1 MKEKIRRRKLPE
13 GWYPDSEKGVLSS
26 IENWENGNFE
36 KSCRSV
42 VVPHAGWYF
51 SGKIAAN
58 TIKLLH
64 KDTGII
70 VIAGGHLSVNDSV
83 LVAEEDFFETPLGN
97 ISNSEILKNILLSLD
112 FTMPD
117 RILDNTV
124 EIQLP
129 FIKKYFPESEIIWMR
144 VPPDFEKVKK
154 ICDILV
160 SYEKKS
166 GKKISVVGSTD
177 LTHYGPNY
185 GFEEHGTA
193 GDALFWVK
201 NINDKNYIDLL
212 LDYRIKESLKHS
224 ITELSACSSGGAGLA
239 ASFAQKSGCTESEL
253 LYYYTSN
260 DIYPSDSF
268 VGYAGII
275 YF

>member
-1 MKEKIRRRKLPE
+1 MKENIRRRKLPE

-26 IENWENGNFE
+26 IENWEDGNH
-36 KSCRSV
+36 KKCGKSV

-58 TIKLLH
+58 TIKLLD
-64 KDTGII
+64 KNADII
-70 VIAGGHLSVNDSV
+70 VIAGGHLGVNNSV
-83 LVAEEDFFETPLGN
+83 LVAEENFFETPLGSV
-97 ISNSEILKNILLSLD
+97 SNSEILKEKLLKED
-112 FTMPD
+112 FTKPD
-117 RILDNTV
+117 RDPDNTV

-129 FIKKYFPESEIIWMR
+129 FVKKYFPDSEIIWMR

-154 ICDILV
+154 V
-160 SYEKKS
+160 SEMLLSFEEKS
-166 GKKISVVGSTD
+166 GKKITVVGSTD

-185 GFEEHGTA
+185 GFVSHGT
-193 GDALFWVK
+193 GDEALFWVK
-201 NINDKNYIDLL
+201 NVNDKNYIDML
-212 LDYRIKESLKHS
+212 LDYKIKDSLKHS
-224 ITELSACSSGGAGLA
+224 LAEHSACSSGGSALA
-239 ASFAQKSGCTESEL
+239 ASFANNSGCTESEL